1 MFKINDM
8 KFNLKNID
16 RALLKKW
23 LLKTLFMVL
32 FFMSLILSFILL
44 TTPFVKKIPD
54 QGERI
59 LFNVLGVFSFI
70 IVLFSLKHLWPNF
83 LLNTLFVKLFHKK
96 NISKNSNATLTIKKS
111 LEIIFNRLKEKFKNI
126 NKGKWIKILKPIIL
140 ILVII
145 LLISLIIFLYNYY
158 YGGKVRL
165 ITVNKDLPVSHILTN
180 DDLNFEYLDFDLVP
194 TSTITEKNKII
205 GQATIFPL
213 SKGEIITHKYLNSKI
228 NPETLAT
235 LVPYGKFGLMLNS
248 DLFSAPLPKIEVNDF
263 ITIIDS
269 AAFEN
274 NKDGILISDKVY
286 FVEYGETGN
295 PKSFFLALTS
305 EEIETINMSKLA
317 RGSLILIVNS
327 HD

>member
-1 MFKINDM
+1 MFKIEDM
-8 KFNLKNID
+8 KFNLKNIHID
-16 RALLKKW
+16 KILLKKR
-23 LLKTLFMVL
+23 LVRVLYLALFIVG
-32 FFMSLILSFILL
+32 LILGLILIIDPVY
-44 TTPFVKKIPD
+44 TISNPANNQSEKMISYIFSI
-54 QGERI
+54 
-59 LFNVLGVFSFI
+59 FSFL
-70 IVLFSLKHLWPNF
+70 VAFFSLRR
-83 LLNTLFVKLFHKK
+83 LFPDLEIRKIKE
-96 NISKNSNATLTIKKS
+96 IKKET
-111 LEIIFNRLKEKFKNI
+111 L
-126 NKGKWIKILKPIIL
+126 IKCLKPIIIFL
-140 ILVII
+140 FII

-205 GQATIFPL
+205 GQTIIFPL

-263 ITIIDS
+263 ITIIGS
-269 AAFEN
+269 SAFEN

-286 FVEYGETGN
+286 FVEYNEKGN
-295 PKSFFLALTS
+295 PRSFFLALTS
-305 EEIETINMSKLA
+305 EEIETINISKLT